1 MAKGQRKEK
10 TVWRDERW
18 KVTLVDRTNN
28 PGKKALAYF
37 KGIKVASY
45 DENGLHDHQDGVT
58 FMRIPIHAE
67 IEDALKV
74 AWENYLVGQQE
85 TFAVA

>member
-1 MAKGQRKEK
+1 MAQKRRKEK
-10 TVWRDERW
+10 TIWRDERW
-18 KVTLVDRTNN
+18 RVALVDRTNN

-45 DENGLHDHQDGVT
+45 DENGLHDHQDGAAVL
-58 FMRIPIHAE
+58 RVPIYDE
-67 IEDALKV
+67 IADVLKV
-74 AWENYLVGQQE
+74 AWENHLVMQQE